1 MKKLLFFVALFITMP
16 VAAGQLPDNMYFRAM
31 QDEMKR
37 TVKELRTKENDGQK
51 PFYVAYKLTRDLGGY
66 SVSASMGS
74 PLPVFSFGNFVLADV
89 LVDVGSRQHDSLG
102 FDRNSRWE
110 PYAPTNTSIMPN
122 GYDGIRQGLWG
133 ATNTEFVKVNEV
145 YKEKQAYKRKKNL
158 LNEKTPDFAPAA
170 QSSYVEE
177 LNPLP
182 YPDMQVWQ
190 EVVNKLSSQGKDL
203 PYVEKLEVVAQF
215 YQTGTYY
222 LNSDGGFYQTFYPAG
237 NVYWNAV
244 LRTKN
249 GYKDTEREW
258 LPLPSWNA
266 TDNEKRLQEK
276 TDKFLAKIKQH
287 YQAQK
292 GTAYLGPVLFTK
304 DAAGS
309 FMGLLVRG
317 VEKNKPL
324 LSAAFE
330 DDPEAGELRNK
341 VGMRVMSMVADVYDR
356 PHLREFKGRRL
367 PNFAPVDD
375 EGVATQDLTLVSGG
389 KLVQLPSSRR
399 SVKKGEKSNGHAFFL
414 NSYPRERLTTVVVEP
429 KNPLSEKEL
438 EAKLLARCKELELD
452 YCYIVPNMGGTG
464 TMVQRIY
471 TADGRKE
478 PVTGLEVSNLTTRAL
493 RDILAAGDESDVYSN
508 VITPAL
514 LVDEIELLPSD
525 RRPDRKPFIARP

>member
-1 MKKLLFFVALFITMP
+1 MKKLLLFVALFITMP
-16 VAAGQLPDNMYFRAM
+16 LAAGQLPDNMYFRAM

-37 TVKELRTKENDGQK
+37 TVKELRTKEKDGQK

-66 SVSASMGS
+66 NVSASMGS

-190 EVVNKLSSQGKDL
+190 KVVNKLSSQGKDL

-237 NVYWNAV
+237 NVYW
-244 LRTKN
+244 
-249 GYKDTEREW
+249 
-258 LPLPSWNA
+258 
-266 TDNEKRLQEK
+266 
-276 TDKFLAKIKQH
+276 
-287 YQAQK
+287 
-292 GTAYLGPVLFTK
+292 
-304 DAAGS
+304 
-309 FMGLLVRG
+309 
-317 VEKNKPL
+317 
-324 LSAAFE
+324 LS
-330 DDPEAGELRNK
+330 LI
-341 VGMRVMSMVADVYDR
+341 
-356 PHLREFKGRRL
+356 H
-367 PNFAPVDD
+367 
-375 EGVATQDLTLVSGG
+375 
-389 KLVQLPSSRR
+389 
-399 SVKKGEKSNGHAFFL
+399 
-414 NSYPRERLTTVVVEP
+414 
-429 KNPLSEKEL
+429 
-438 EAKLLARCKELELD
+438 
-452 YCYIVPNMGGTG
+452 I
-464 TMVQRIY
+464 
-471 TADGRKE
+471 
-478 PVTGLEVSNLTTRAL
+478 
-493 RDILAAGDESDVYSN
+493 
-508 VITPAL
+508 
-514 LVDEIELLPSD
+514 
-525 RRPDRKPFIARP
+525 